1 MPVAIV
7 VGEEDYATP
16 VDMARRTPLG
26 DSAVNADDHS
36 QGPPS
41 HADRVSR
48 HDCLG
53 TAGADRPRRRL
64 PRVIEASSAPA
75 LIARLERAPFSRW
88 HLRARIIMG
97 SATFFD
103 AFDALSLAFVLPVLV
118 RLWGITPV
126 QIGWLISVGY
136 LGQFVGALVFGA
148 MAERYGRIRS
158 ASGATALMSVMSLAC
173 ALAGSF
179 PALLMLRLV
188 QGIGVGGEMPVAAVY
203 INELSKAKGRGRF
216 FLLYEM
222 IFPVGLMMTGQI
234 GAFVVPTLGWQV
246 MFLIGAH
253 PGPGHRRAAAAPAR
267 VATVADR
274 QGTARGG
281 GGDHPRDRG
290 VRAETTKHT
299 KDTKVTK
306 DIESDGSRDLRGSL
320 VIFVVLNALVGR
332 ELLSPVYLGRT
343 LVVWVLWACA
353 YFITNGLNNWMP
365 TLYNRV
371 YGLSLDQALRA
382 GTLTNVAQV
391 AILLGCAFA
400 IDRIGRRGWTMVCF
414 AAGAVLLAALGS
426 FASGSVTAVIALVT
440 LSYGIVGSVNAVLY
454 LYTPE
459 IYPTRMRA
467 LGTGAATCWLR
478 LASAAGPR
486 PGGLPGRPQRH
497 GGRVPDVC
505 RRRGGRRGGRDGH
518 AGDAQPPPRGNRS
531 LETTKYDD
539 SKNTRK
545 LEEIRALRAFV
556 PVVVPAL
563 VTFVV

>member
-1 MPVAIV
+1 
-7 VGEEDYATP
+7 
-16 VDMARRTPLG
+16 
-26 DSAVNADDHS
+26 
-36 QGPPS
+36 
-41 HADRVSR
+41 
-48 HDCLG
+48 
-53 TAGADRPRRRL
+53 
-64 PRVIEASSAPA
+64 VIEASSAPA
-75 LIARLERAPFSRW
+75 LIARLERVPVSRW

-136 LGQFVGALVFGA
+136 LGQFAGALVFGS

-158 ASGATALMSVMSLAC
+158 AAGATALMSVMSLAC
-173 ALAGSF
+173 ALAGNF
-179 PALLMLRLV
+179 PALLALRLV

-246 MFLIGAH
+246 MFLIGGI
-253 PGPGHRRAAAAPAR
+253 PGLVIAGMLLRLRESPRWLIGKGRLEEAEAIIREIEAASPQAIATTTATTVTTGAAEISDSR
-267 VATVADR
+267 ER
-274 QGTARGG
+274 
-281 GGDHPRDRG
+281 RG
-290 VRAETTKHT
+290 VGHQ
-299 KDTKVTK
+299 
-306 DIESDGSRDLRGSL
+306 SL
-320 VIFVVLNALVGR
+320 
-332 ELLSPVYLGRT
+332 ELLSGLYLRRT
-343 LVVWVLWACA
+343 LTVWVLWASA

-391 AILLGCAFA
+391 AILLGCAFL
-400 IDRIGRRGWTMVCF
+400 IDRLGRRRWTVVCF

-426 FASGSVTAVIALVT
+426 FASGSVSAVIALVT

-478 LASAAGPR
+478 LASAAGPVLV
-486 PGGLPGRPQRH
+486 GYLVAHSGTAAVFLMFAA
-497 GGRVPDVC
+497 
-505 RRRGGRRGGRDGH
+505 
-518 AGDAQPPPRGNRS
+518 AGVIGAVAGAAM
-531 LETTKYDD
+531 LETR
-539 SKNTRK
+539 NRR
-545 LEEIRALRAFV
+545 LEEIA
-556 PVVVPAL
+556 P
-563 VTFVV
+563 